1 MSNVTKPFKVQIEIV
16 IIDCFINRLT
26 WISTNPH
33 KRRIMIGCSIF
44 RWSWPWH
51 PRPLVLQQWTS
62 DFHIS
67 LNVARQQS
75 SFSSISQHA
84 SFSRHGKVP
93 SGGEFWRRTQ
103 LAGRDGGPV
112 AREQPPLLFLLRW
125 RRPPA
130 NGQAPPPSGW
140 YSNCLATYSVITSC
154 TLCPLVGRAPARHSP
169 PLGVSF
175 LTISQCVIS

>member
-1 MSNVTKPFKVQIEIV
+1 
-16 IIDCFINRLT
+16 
-26 WISTNPH
+26 
-33 KRRIMIGCSIF
+33 MIGCSIF
-44 RWSWPWH
+44 RWSRPRH
-51 PRPLVLQQWTS
+51 PGPLVLQQWTS

-154 TLCPLVGRAPARHSP
+154 T
-169 PLGVSF
+169 VSF
-175 LTISQCVIS
+175 SRQGSCLPLTSSGCFLFNHQSVFNQLVTLVWLIYPMLWDFCTH